1 MKKYCILLCAVLMI
15 FACSKKED
23 GKVLVTIDGEKV
35 TLNEFNK
42 ALDKIPMNMKMLV
55 ASESGKRT
63 YLDNLITKKL
73 LLREAKKEKIDTDKE
88 FLERLDEIRD
98 QLLMESLL
106 KKKLTIEGKVTD
118 EDLKKYYDA
127 HKEEFKK
134 EGEINTRHIL
144 VKTEDEAKQVL
155 ARVQKGEDF
164 VELAKRYSID
174 PNAKTSG
181 GEIGFH
187 PRGSLVP
194 EYEAQALKLKKVG
207 QVSGIVKTQFG
218 YHIIRLE
225 GVKPPTYVA
234 FDEVK
239 EFIKQKIGQEKQ
251 KELFEKYVQD
261 LKKSAKITIDEQL
274 LKTEEKPGTAAPAE
288 KPEAKPEKATE
299 PQKEGVKPEAK
310 QEKPAQ
316 PKKEAAKAETKQE
329 KPAEPQKEAAKP
341 EVKQEK
347 PATKEEGQPKK

>member
-1 MKKYCILLCAVLMI
+1 MKKICILLCAALLI
-15 FACSKKED
+15 FSCSKKQD
-23 GKVLVTIDGEKV
+23 GKVLVTIDNEKI

-55 ASESGKRT
+55 ATESGKRT
-63 YLDNLITKKL
+63 YLDNLITKRL
-73 LLREAKKEKIDTDKE
+73 LLREAKKEKIDSDKE
-88 FLERLDEIRD
+88 FLERLDEIKD

-144 VKTEDEAKQVL
+144 LKTEDEAKQVL
-155 ARVQKGEDF
+155 ARLQKGEDF

-174 PNAKTSG
+174 PNAKASG

-187 PRGSLVP
+187 PRGSLLP
-194 EYEAQALKLKKVG
+194 EYESQALKLKKVG
-207 QVSGIVKTQFG
+207 QISGIVKTQFG

-225 GVKPPTYVA
+225 GIKPPTYVP

-261 LKKSAKITIDEQL
+261 LKKSSKITIDEQL
-274 LKTEEKPGTAAPAE
+274 LKTEEKPGTTSPAE

-299 PQKEGVKPEAK
+299 PQKEGAKSEAT
-310 QEKPAQ
+310 PAQ

-347 PATKEEGQPKK
+347 PATKEEGQTKK